1 MWETEPDIYMLVC
14 NSNRPDND
22 PENAVNNNYILD
34 ARKEL
39 IRETKFT
46 FPGKWNRMLMDY
58 YNLGEISAFHTFA
71 YEKGQPL
78 TTPVYYVHNQREEI
92 IATETWEATCKTNF
106 YIPGFDTSTV
116 IEAKHAT
123 GDVNEVEVTTKRLV
137 TPHEMYLHF
146 MLHINEDFDDDLL
159 HDAIKLLTDRE

>member
-1 MWETEPDIYMLVC
+1 
-14 NSNRPDND
+14 
-22 PENAVNNNYILD
+22 
-34 ARKEL
+34 
-39 IRETKFT
+39 
-46 FPGKWNRMLMDY
+46 MLMDY

-71 YEKGQPL
+71 YEKGLPL

-116 IEAKHAT
+116 IEAKHNT

-137 TPHEMYLHF
+137 TPQEMYLHF

-159 HDAIKLLTDRE
+159 HDAIKLLTDKE